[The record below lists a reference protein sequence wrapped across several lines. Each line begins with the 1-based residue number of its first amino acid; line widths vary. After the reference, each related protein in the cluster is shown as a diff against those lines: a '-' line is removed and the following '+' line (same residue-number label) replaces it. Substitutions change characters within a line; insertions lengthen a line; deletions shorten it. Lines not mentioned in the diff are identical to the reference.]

1 MKKINNVFKDY
12 NKYLSVSV
20 NVYIIVLLITFIL
33 KLVGLDY
40 FNLDVS
46 NPTILK
52 INKMFTKYHLINI
65 WYFIT
70 LYIYTYCIVAI
81 ATNNKNTKII
91 SLIYTIIGVII
102 KVLET
107 YCNQTSTAIIDIVYL
122 YMICL
127 ISNKTYKPLQILKR
141 ITIIIILTLLYQ
153 VVSAITRVNDL
164 NMYDYNFI
172 QLILLDMD
180 YILLCLITL
189 KVYFNERS
197 DKTCIMEVGY
207 SLQKKKNL
215 KTLLKELHKN
225 YSNFKKQDRQYKAS
239 VIIYSILSAIWNLLT
254 LVIVIFVAS
263 LNETLIECVFMM
275 ISFWITKG
283 IFGKAFHLKS
293 MIQCFIVS
301 NVTYY
306 VMNRITTPLGI
317 SMFIPVILGV
327 GLSYFTSKLVKKTY
341 KPLYKGMSQELF
353 DEIILQVT
361 DKDSKKYKICNDY
374 FVQNKTSLQLART
387 YNYSSDGIVK
397 IASRINQKIKELN
410 K

>member
-1 MKKINNVFKDY
+1 MKARNNLFKDF
-12 NKYLSVSV
+12 NKYLSVSLY
-20 NVYIIVLLITFIL
+20 VYIIVFIITFIL
-33 KLVGLDY
+33 KLIGLDY

-46 NPTILK
+46 NPVVLK
-52 INKMFTKYHLINI
+52 INKVFTKYHLINI

-70 LYIYTYCIVAI
+70 LFIYTYCIVAI
-81 ATNNKNTKII
+81 AINNKNSKLA
-91 SLIYTIIGVII
+91 SLIYTIIGVGI
-102 KVLET
+102 KVFET

-141 ITIIIILTLLYQ
+141 ITIVIILTMLYQ
-153 VVSAITRVNDL
+153 VISAITRVNDL

-215 KTLLKELHKN
+215 KILLKELYKN

-263 LNETLIECVFMM
+263 LNETLIECIFMM

-353 DEIILQVT
+353 DETILQVT